1 MSKPLGSYVTFF
13 GRDNLLSA
21 IEDRYGSHLEKL
33 SYKEKLILILS
44 VATSLDTDCHTQTTR
59 DEVYAI
65 ANKINEKL
73 SIHEREGLLEAFAS
87 QLRWGWEDPRVT
99 QNLENNGIKA
109 TT

>member
-1 MSKPLGSYVTFF
+1 MTKALGCYVTFF
-13 GRDNLLSA
+13 GRDNLLAA

-33 SYKEKLILILS
+33 SHKEKMILILS
-44 VATSLDTDCHTQTTR
+44 VATSLDQDCPTQTTR

-73 SIHEREGLLEAFAS
+73 SIHEREGLLEALVT

-99 QNLENNGIKA
+99 QNVENNAI
-109 TT
+109 